1 MNKIGTVELNNPF
14 LLAPLAGITD
24 APYRRI
30 CEDMGASLTYSE
42 MVSAKGLYYNDK
54 KTERLLTILEG
65 EEKIAFQLF
74 GHEPDFLAW
83 AAKKLED
90 RKNLLIDINMGC
102 PVPKVVKNGEGSS
115 LLKNPDLVYDIV
127 KEVVKVT
134 KKPVT
139 CKIRAG
145 FTEDSINYLEVAE
158 AIYEAG
164 GAAVALHARTRE
176 AYYSGKANWGYIKD
190 LKEHFP
196 NKIVIGN
203 GDVFTVKD
211 AFRMMDETGCDYIMI
226 ARGALGNPFLFKA
239 LNRAYEAVKNTKR
252 GFLLEYEEMLK
263 NGEIAPLDISL
274 EDKKKMILRH
284 LYDEVE
290 LKGDGTAIK
299 EIRKHIGWYFKG
311 EKNSSKLRGEIN
323 QINSI
328 KELEDRIKW
337 L

>member
-1 MNKIGTVELNNPF
+1 MKKIGTLELNNPF

-30 CEDMGASLTYSE
+30 CENMGASLTYSE

-54 KTERLLTILEG
+54 KTEKLLTILEG
-65 EEKIAFQLF
+65 EEKVAFQLF
-74 GHEPDFLAW
+74 GHEPDILSW
-83 AAKKLED
+83 ATRELEA
-90 RKNLLIDINMGC
+90 RMNVLIDINMGC
-102 PVPKVVKNGEGSS
+102 PVPKVVKNNEGSS

-127 KEVVKVT
+127 KEVVDVS

-145 FTEDSINYLEVAE
+145 FTEDSINYLEVAN
-158 AIYEAG
+158 AIFSAG
-164 GAAVALHARTRE
+164 GSAVALHARTRE
-176 AYYSGKANWGYIKD
+176 AYYSGKANWEYIRK
-190 LKEHFP
+190 LKERFP
-196 NKIVIGN
+196 DKTVIGN
-203 GDVFTVKD
+203 GDVFTVED
-211 AFRMMDETGCDYIMI
+211 AFKMLDETGCDFVMI
-226 ARGALGNPFLFKA
+226 GRGALGNPFLFKG
-239 LNRAYEAVKNTKR
+239 LNEAFKAVKNTKR
-252 GFLLEYEEMLK
+252 GFILEYKEMLK
-263 NGEIAPLDISL
+263 NGEIPLLNVTL

-284 LYDEVE
+284 LKDEIE
-290 LKGDGTAIK
+290 FKGEKTAIK

-323 QINSI
+323 QINNI